1 MASIINH
8 LLRKERAVSPS
19 KPKKAPQTRWVN
31 SLMSGDSETTL
42 REMTQFTANMP
53 PLKRRGVF
61 MNVRAK
67 WRKLGGDVTSETYRQ
82 LCGPD
87 NEDGYKTAIA
97 EKVVE
102 KNTASRVVTKD
113 ELNAMIEKAIAYI
126 QDESVET
133 THTKANMLRT
143 VEALCLLTGRRK
155 WEIISTL
162 KIRSV
167 ENEPFQARMEGLCK
181 ANIEAIIIPLLAPID
196 VIIAGLVKVRRFE
209 GTVHPGR
216 YTVKSIFGKSI
227 SHTMFRDLYA
237 TAAYDRRKTENHF
250 QLDAGPAMYRALAL
264 GISLT
269 VASSHY
275 NVLTT
280 ENDEPTLPGQ

>member
-8 LLRKERAVSPS
+8 LLRKEQAASPS

-97 EKVVE
+97 EKVVNE
-102 KNTASRVVTKD
+102 QMASGLKSQDKIHIFVQATFTLDFIKKKQVEQT
-113 ELNAMIEKAIAYI
+113 LN
-126 QDESVET
+126 
-133 THTKANMLRT
+133 
-143 VEALCLLTGRRK
+143 
-155 WEIISTL
+155 
-162 KIRSV
+162 
-167 ENEPFQARMEGLCK
+167 
-181 ANIEAIIIPLLAPID
+181 
-196 VIIAGLVKVRRFE
+196 
-209 GTVHPGR
+209 
-216 YTVKSIFGKSI
+216 
-227 SHTMFRDLYA
+227 
-237 TAAYDRRKTENHF
+237 
-250 QLDAGPAMYRALAL
+250 
-264 GISLT
+264 
-269 VASSHY
+269 
-275 NVLTT
+275 
-280 ENDEPTLPGQ
+280 